1 MPLRSPTSAVA
12 CEARQSP
19 DLLEYL
25 AKFDDIMA
33 SLDRRRI
40 GREHRQSIARK
51 GVATK
56 YQRRFEGVRK

>member
-1 MPLRSPTSAVA
+1 MTH
-12 CEARQSP
+12 P
-19 DLLEYL
+19 DLLPILRRIDAEI
-25 AKFDDIMA
+25 D
-33 SLDRRRI
+33 LDLRLKLRRI